1 VRARLRW
8 LAILVLVGAGAA
20 GLLMWRRR
28 EATSAAIERQK
39 LEIAALETERTH
51 LQRRLDELATRD
63 KNLQGMP
70 KTALRIGIPTSLT
83 RDLVQRVTAGLVDQ
97 VTLVLEDLHVR
108 KSGTI
113 RRFVDLGEYD
123 LDVTID
129 NVVGHLRTG
138 EPDVRFGANQV
149 KVALPVSVASGTGH
163 ATIRLKW
170 DGRSV
175 AGAVCGDLEIT
186 REVTGS
192 VKPDRYP
199 VAGALLL
206 SSTAEEIVM
215 SPRFPTLTINL
226 KVLPSAESW
235 AAVEKVVADQE
246 GVCGFVLGKVD
257 LLQFVRRI
265 VDKGFSVRLP
275 TERLKAMA
283 VPVGIAPSV
292 NIHGKLLTLGL
303 RLGSLA
309 ITENAI
315 WLGADVSILA
325 EPLPAPGSVSP

>member
-1 VRARLRW
+1 MRAQLRRV
-8 LAILVLVGAGAA
+8 AILVLVGTGVAGV
-20 GLLMWRRR
+20 LMWRRR
-28 EATSAAIERQK
+28 ETMAAAIEHQK

-51 LQRRLDELATRD
+51 LQGRLDELATRD

-83 RDLVQRVTAGLVDQ
+83 RDLVKRVTAGLVDQ
-97 VTLVLEDLHVR
+97 VTLILEDLHVR

-113 RRFVDLGEYD
+113 RRLVDLGEYD

-129 NVVGHLRTG
+129 KVVGHLRTG
-138 EPDVRFGANQV
+138 EPDVRFGGNQV
-149 KVALPVSVASGTGH
+149 TVALPISLASGTGH

-170 DGRSV
+170 TGRSV

-186 REVTGS
+186 REVGGS

-199 VAGALLL
+199 VRGALLL
-206 SSTAEEIVM
+206 SSTAEAIVM

-257 LLQFVRRI
+257 LPQFVRRI
-265 VDKGFSVRLP
+265 VEKGFNVRLP
-275 TERLKAMA
+275 TEKLKPMA

-292 NIHGKLLTLGL
+292 SIHGKLLTLGL
-303 RLGSLA
+303 RVSSLA

-315 WLGADVSILA
+315 WLGANVAILA
-325 EPLPAPGSVSP
+325 EPGPAPGPSSP